1 MKKVLVTGSNGQLGS
16 EIRSLIL
23 KNPIP
28 NLEFIFTDI
37 DDLDISQISSVKNYF
52 ESFEIQYIVNCA
64 AYTNVDKAES
74 DIENASLVNFLAVKN
89 LAQVSVK
96 YSIPVIHVSTDYV
109 FDGQKTTPYTE
120 KDPTNPVTAYGKS
133 KLAGEE
139 AITQAYKYII
149 IRTAWLYS
157 TFGHNFVKTML
168 RLGADKDEINV
179 VNDQTG
185 SPTYGADLA
194 KVIIEI
200 LQQSISDKSKFVE
213 GIYHYSNEGVCTW
226 YDFAKEIMSKAGLN
240 CVVHPVN
247 SDQFTTVAKR
257 PAYSLLDKTKLKQ
270 TFSISVPSWK
280 DSLTVCLDEIAR
292 N

>member
-23 KNPIP
+23 KNPIRD
-28 NLEFIFTDI
+28 LEFIFTDI
-37 DDLDISQISSVKNYF
+37 DNLDISQISSVKNYF

-120 KDPTNPVTAYGKS
+120 KDTTNPVTAYGKS

-270 TFSISVPSWK
+270 TFSIYVPSWK
-280 DSLTVCLDEIAR
+280 DSLKVCLDEIAR